1 VSENHGNPGA
11 LAVAILGA
19 PQDQRAVETILEK
32 AGVEIIYRHIRT
44 QPNVRGTVELTVR
57 LPSTIRGR

>member
-19 PQDQRAVETILEK
+19 PQDQQAVETILQK
-32 AGVEIIYRHIRT
+32 AGVEIIYRHVRN
-44 QPNVRGTVELTVR
+44 QPKVRGTVELTVH
-57 LPSTIRGR
+57 LPATIRGR